1 MAWAEDTNIGV
12 TLRFFIV
19 LWILCSLFSPNDENK
34 QLETLGEEF
43 ELAGNIWWGEYIQ
56 SRVLRQQDALA
67 LWGQWSYLSILC
79 IWRFVW
85 LDVSVLWGQ
94 YLHHRHRV
102 LWVDALHLRGRYC
115 CSIATLII
123 AGMDNIVFILL
134 YFALWISWYSGRKT
148 TAIQLYLADLHCECR
163 TEHSIRH
170 WRLKLWDV
178 ISMWKADL
186 ESERCVWT
194 MFCIQKKIVQFWTF
208 YEPLRSWEVSHKL
221 D

>member
-1 MAWAEDTNIGV
+1 MT
-12 TLRFFIV
+12 
-19 LWILCSLFSPNDENK
+19 WILCSLFSPSDENK

-43 ELAGNIWWGEYIQ
+43 ELAEDIWWGEHIQ
-56 SRVLRQQDALA
+56 FRVLGQQDALA
-67 LWGQWSYLSILC
+67 LWGQWPYLSILY

-85 LDVSVLWGQ
+85 WDVSVLWGQ

-123 AGMDNIVFILL
+123 ADMDNIAFMRL
-134 YFALWISWYSGRKT
+134 YFTLWISWCSGRKT

-186 ESERCVWT
+186 ESERCVRT
-194 MFCIQKKIVQFWTF
+194 VFCIQKKVSVQFWTF